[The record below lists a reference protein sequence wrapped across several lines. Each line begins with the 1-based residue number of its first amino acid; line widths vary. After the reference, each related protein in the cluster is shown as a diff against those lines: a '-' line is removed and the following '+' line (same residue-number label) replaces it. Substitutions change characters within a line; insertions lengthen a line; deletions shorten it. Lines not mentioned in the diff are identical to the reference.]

1 MSTDKES
8 SCPEINHQTMIQYL
22 LGELPPAWQVQFE
35 ERFFS
40 DQECFEQLKLVE
52 DRLVDDYVSHALSAE
67 QRQRFESHYLNSDRR
82 REKLKFAQT
91 LKQALTELKSTT
103 EKQSGSSFWQSL
115 KIAWQMPLVRYS
127 GAGLAILLLA
137 ISGWLIKSALQG
149 QNQQQSEEDRTAS
162 AKASQPPR
170 QGTTP
175 EFTPQTAPTLPSSPS
190 PRLPDTASQATAI
203 LALVLTPGT
212 LRDDHATAARTLAV
226 SPQTKLIH
234 LKLTLKDTAS
244 FSAYRVTIETASGQ
258 KVLTQSGLHSVK
270 TGTGNFIVLEI
281 PARTLPANDYL
292 ITVSG
297 RQSSNPYEEVDDYQF
312 RIVKRQ

>member
-1 MSTDKES
+1 MF
-8 SCPEINHQTMIQYL
+8 QYL
-22 LGELPPAWQVQFE
+22 LGELPPAWQAQFE

-67 QRQRFESHYLNSDRR
+67 QRKRFESHYLNSDRR

-103 EKQSGSSFWQSL
+103 ETRSTSSSWQSL
-115 KIAWQMPLVRYS
+115 KMAWQIPLVRYS
-127 GAGLAILLLA
+127 GAGLAIIVLI
-137 ISGWLIKSALQG
+137 ISGWLIKSALKV
-149 QNQQQSEEDRTAS
+149 QNQLSEEGRTAS
-162 AKASQPPR
+162 ANASQPSR
-170 QGTTP
+170 QATAP
-175 EFTPQTAPTLPSSPS
+175 EFTPQTSPALPPSPS
-190 PRLPDTASQATAI
+190 PKLPETASQANATLAI
-203 LALVLTPGT
+203 VLSPGT
-212 LRDDHATAARTLAV
+212 LRDDQATARTLSV
-226 SPQTKLIH
+226 SPRTKLIH
-234 LKLTLKDTAS
+234 LKLTLKDTEN

-270 TGTGNFIVLEI
+270 TGNDNFIVLEI
-281 PARTLPANDYL
+281 PVRTLPANDYL

-297 RQSSNPYEEVDDYQF
+297 RQNNNPYEEVDDYQF